1 LPGGLSVGG
10 SAGLPGL
17 GGGISGGS
25 VGIYI
30 IISLNAYN
38 GSRAAN
44 VPDAFLDRA
53 LSAMAKDGEAHWN
66 GLKRLR
72 VDSVLLGPLPNF
84 DPGDN
89 PKEVGRLGR
98 SPGLG
103 PFCPARRGEAAWRAP
118 LASCRHAAD
127 ALRDVRSTPTHSL
140 CQEETLTLSGL

>member
-10 SAGLPGL
+10 SVGLPGL

-53 LSAMAKDGEAHWN
+53 LSAMAKDGEAPWN

-72 VDSVLLGPLPNF
+72 VDSVLLGPT
-84 DPGDN
+84 
-89 PKEVGRLGR
+89 PKL
-98 SPGLG
+98 
-103 PFCPARRGEAAWRAP
+103 
-118 LASCRHAAD
+118 
-127 ALRDVRSTPTHSL
+127 
-140 CQEETLTLSGL
+140 